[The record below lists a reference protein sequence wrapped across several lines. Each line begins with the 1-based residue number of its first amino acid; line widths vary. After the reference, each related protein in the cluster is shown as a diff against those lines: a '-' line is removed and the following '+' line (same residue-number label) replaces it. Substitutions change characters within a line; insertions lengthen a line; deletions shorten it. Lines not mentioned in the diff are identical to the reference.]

1 MQYNTVDAELE
12 EKDLKLISWNVN
24 GIRAVTRKGFLD
36 WLVGESPDVLCIQET
51 RAQPD
56 QLTKELHHPLGYHTC
71 WNSAK
76 RKGYSGVATFSKA
89 EPLCVEAGFGIE
101 EFDVEGRVLMTEY
114 PGFKLFNVYFPNGKR
129 SPERLDYKL
138 CFYAAFL
145 DYCDALHVQGERLIV
160 CGDVNTAHKEIDLA
174 RPKQNE
180 KVSGFLP
187 EEREWIDRYLAHG
200 FVDAFRAFHPDEP
213 EQYTWWH
220 YISRARERNVGWRI
234 DYHLV
239 SESLM
244 PAVADAFILSDVM
257 GSDHCPIAL
266 ELDEA
271 RLLTL

>member
-1 MQYNTVDAELE
+1 MR
-12 EKDLKLISWNVN
+12 LISWNVN

-36 WLVGESPDVLCIQET
+36 WMASESPDVLCAQET
-51 RAQPD
+51 KAQPD
-56 QLTKELHHPLGYHTC
+56 QLAPELCQPPGYHAY
-71 WNSAK
+71 WNSAR
-76 RKGYSGVATFSKA
+76 RKGYSGVATFSKT
-89 EPLCVEAGFGIE
+89 EPLHVQAGFGIE
-101 EFDVEGRVLMTEY
+101 EFDIEGRVLMTGY

-129 SPERLDYKL
+129 SQERLDYKL
-138 CFYAAFL
+138 RFYAAFL
-145 DYCDALHVQGERLIV
+145 EYCDALHARGERLVV

-174 RPKQNE
+174 RPRQNE

-200 FVDAFRAFHPDEP
+200 FVDAFRVFHPDEAG
-213 EQYTWWH
+213 QYTWWH
-220 YISRARERNVGWRI
+220 YITNARARNVGWRI

-244 PAVADAFILSDVM
+244 PAVTDASILSDVM

-271 RLLTL
+271 RLSDL

>member
-1 MQYNTVDAELE
+1 MR
-12 EKDLKLISWNVN
+12 LISWNVN

-36 WLVGESPDVLCIQET
+36 WMASESPDVLCIQET

-56 QLTKELHHPLGYHTC
+56 QLVQKLRQPPGYHAY
-71 WNSAK
+71 WNSAQ
-76 RKGYSGVATFSKA
+76 RKGYSGVATFSKT
-89 EPLCVEAGFGIE
+89 EPLHVQAGFGIE
-101 EFDVEGRVLMTEY
+101 EFDVEGRALMTGY

-129 SPERLDYKL
+129 SQERLDYKL
-138 CFYAAFL
+138 RFYAAFL
-145 DYCDALHVQGERLIV
+145 EYCDALRARGERLVV

-174 RPKQNE
+174 RPRQNE

-200 FVDAFRAFHPDEP
+200 FVDAFRVFHPDEAG
-213 EQYTWWH
+213 QYTWWH
-220 YISRARERNVGWRI
+220 YITNARARNVGWRI

-244 PAVADAFILSDVM
+244 PAVTDASILSDVM

-271 RLLTL
+271 RLSDL